1 MSCIVQAH
9 YKQAEQAQQN
19 QAKLNK
25 SKQSMQR
32 MSDSFVEAEIAQV
45 DVFDMLFE
53 IEIVRVNVLEVVD
66 FH

>member
-1 MSCIVQAH
+1 
-9 YKQAEQAQQN
+9 
-19 QAKLNK
+19 
-25 SKQSMQR
+25 MQR
-32 MSDSFVEAEIAQV
+32 MFDSFVEVEIAQV